1 MFVYPI
7 DAQGT
12 QKVSKNDQKNIFPR
26 KKMLF
31 NYKIPSKKA
40 LFSTDKTKGGRP
52 LAGVPTLAVWIYDS
66 VKSYRLV

>member
-1 MFVYPI
+1 MFVYAI
-7 DAQGT
+7 DARGG

-40 LFSTDKTKGGRP
+40 L
-52 LAGVPTLAVWIYDS
+52 
-66 VKSYRLV
+66 